1 MLIPTDLLK
10 AALFCASSEETRYYL
25 NGVHLSTS
33 GHMVTTDGHRM
44 FVARL
49 NDKPAADVIIP
60 LADVQA
66 ALKLAEAVPADVIIP
81 LDTVKAALKLA
92 PKKAAVIEL
101 NGNTLG
107 GVVFTPVDGTFPE
120 WRRVLPAAEGYQSGT
135 NTPAHFN
142 PDYIYDLGQMARAL
156 GSKTGT
162 AFRIHAWGCE
172 NPHGVTFSGR
182 EDCFAVIMPMRQ
194 AADATPWAT
203 ARAIA

>member
-10 AALFCASSEETRYYL
+10 AALFCASSEESRYYL
-25 NGVHLSTS
+25 RGVHLSTT
-33 GHMVTTDGHRM
+33 GHLVTTDGHRL
-44 FVARL
+44 FCAKLAEAV
-49 NDKPAADVIIP
+49 AADVIIP
-60 LADVQA
+60 L
-66 ALKLAEAVPADVIIP
+66 E
-81 LDTVKAALKLA
+81 TVKAALKLA

-107 GVVFTPVDGTFPE
+107 GVVFTPVDGTFPD
-120 WRRVLPAAEGYQSGT
+120 WRRVIPPVDGYQSGT

-142 PDYIYDLGQMARAL
+142 PDYIYDLGQMSRAL

-162 AFRIHAWGCE
+162 SFKIHAWGAE
-172 NPHGVTFSGR
+172 NPHGVTFAGR

-194 AADATPWAT
+194 AADVTPWNA